1 MEREVIL
8 TEKERFVMDSYAKT
22 VEFLGQYMGSGYEI
36 ILHSLENLN
45 HSVIQIVNGHYSKRE
60 IGAPI
65 TDLALKM
72 LDNIQRDGEATALHY
87 FNRNKNGILLKS
99 STIPIF
105 GEEQRIIGLLC
116 INFYTNVPLMEVIN
130 EFVPLCADANDSS
143 IENFST
149 DVDQL
154 IMDALEKARA
164 KVMPDDT
171 ISTANKNKEIILHLN
186 QVGIFQLKDGVV
198 KVADLMKISPNTVYL
213 HLRNFKKN
221 EKGPVARD

>member
-1 MEREVIL
+1 MEREVTL

-45 HSVIQIVNGHYSKRE
+45 HSVIQIVNGHYSNRE

-72 LDNIQRDGEATALHY
+72 LDNIERNGEATALHY

-116 INFYTNVPLMEVIN
+116 INFYTNVPFMEVIN
-130 EFVPLCADANDSS
+130 EFIPLNSDINDSS
-143 IENFST
+143 IENFTS

-154 IMDALEKARA
+154 ITESLEKARV
-164 KVMPDDT
+164 KVMADDT
-171 ISTANKNKEIILHLN
+171 ISTANKNKEIILCLN

-213 HLRNFKKN
+213 HLRNFKKS
-221 EKGPVARD
+221 EK